1 MKQAAVSATK
11 RFPPFPLSL
20 ATHHH
25 VAATHIHAR
34 CAAKIGAGLM
44 NEYLFFHAVEYFAL
58 PMRVVYQ
65 IGPKQISFF
74 LSLKLSNC
82 KAMEKSTD
90 LKSAHDEMHICRCCA
105 VAGMLHSLSPTIFRG
120 FSFFSAQKRR
130 ADSREGNPD
139 YVRTHRQKK
148 RGRGERELPTSRS
161 CCCDCG
167 GGGGCVQ
174 KVDERLY
181 SAKLR
186 LRPRRTD
193 GRGGGGSR
201 RLVPKLRLSCT
212 NPPLSTFF
220 AAAAAALPPF
230 SSSSQFQT
238 PKEEEEGDTLRQKA
252 MYVYCVVSEGAC
264 SSGRWRRRRRAR
276 ESGCV

>member
-1 MKQAAVSATK
+1 
-11 RFPPFPLSL
+11 
-20 ATHHH
+20 
-25 VAATHIHAR
+25 
-34 CAAKIGAGLM
+34 M
-44 NEYLFFHAVEYFAL
+44 NEYIFFHAVEYFAL

-139 YVRTHRQKK
+139 YVHT
-148 RGRGERELPTSRS
+148 GR
-161 CCCDCG
+161 
-167 GGGGCVQ
+167 
-174 KVDERLY
+174 K
-181 SAKLR
+181 
-186 LRPRRTD
+186 
-193 GRGGGGSR
+193 RGGGGKENCR
-201 RLVPKLRLSCT
+201 RLALAAATAAAAAAAAVCKRST
-212 NPPLSTFF
+212 NVSIQQNCDCGRDGRTGEEEEGAAAVSFPNSAFPARIPPFPLFF

-238 PKEEEEGDTLRQKA
+238 PKEEEGDTLRQKA